1 MLADGL
7 VVVIGSHEVAKD
19 HSEHCEPLEHAP
31 RISRSSSTECL
42 VDFFEARSRLL
53 ADLAGSAEQ
62 IEIAERAYRTFAS
75 EKRSSKRTDILE
87 AALYWLISA
96 PALAYLILVVLG
108 F

>member
-1 MLADGL
+1 VLADEFAL
-7 VVVIGSHEVAKD
+7 VIDSHEAAKD
-19 HSEHCEPLEHAP
+19 AHG
-31 RISRSSSTECL
+31 ISRSSSTECL

-62 IEIAERAYRTFAS
+62 IEIAERAYRTFTF

-96 PALAYLILVVLG
+96 PILAYLTLVVLW